1 MKESSAK
8 FRPRAGA
15 AAAIVL
21 AIGLAAGPVGDRATA
36 AQVASLAVMNGPR
49 VLFEGE
55 SPTPA
60 ALVYSKE
67 GLPRATLHM
76 PSDEDLA
83 RSAATSSK
91 ETTRPLRRSGL
102 LSAFRDRHSR
112 SDSPPPSEAYHGAA
126 IWEETVW
133 DGQPA
138 IRATLTFDDPRATIT
153 LTIHENFDP
162 ELPVSQ
168 MVEILFSDAIAP
180 AVVERIPHLAVK
192 GLGQEG
198 SRSLAGIAVAVTE
211 RLFWIALS
219 DDPDDV
225 AQNIELLRDS
235 TSIELPL
242 RFAGGAEALL
252 TFETGASGDR
262 VIDMVTAKWEASP

>member
-1 MKESSAK
+1 MTAPLAK
-8 FRPRAGA
+8 FQPRAGA
-15 AAAIVL
+15 SSLILL
-21 AIGLAAGPVGDRATA
+21 AIGIAAWAAAQAAPLAA
-36 AQVASLAVMNGPR
+36 ASGPR
-49 VLFEGE
+49 VTFTGE
-55 SPTPA
+55 SLTPA

-67 GLPRATLHM
+67 GLPRATLYM
-76 PSDEDLA
+76 PSEGDLA
-83 RSAATSSK
+83 RSAATSLR
-91 ETTRPLRRSGL
+91 EAARPLRGSVL
-102 LSAFRDRHSR
+102 LRAFRDRHCR
-112 SDSPPPSEAYHGAA
+112 SDSPPPSEAHHGVAT
-126 IWEETVW
+126 WEETLW
-133 DGQPA
+133 DGWPA

-153 LTIHENFDP
+153 LTIRENFDP

-180 AVVERIPHLAVK
+180 AVVERVPHLAVK
-192 GLGQEG
+192 GLGQER